1 MGLGAPEIILI
12 IIAFGGMWFIPA
24 IWGYNAGSK
33 RTIGSAGGL
42 LLGLFFSLLGV
53 IIVYCT
59 RRIDEKQF
67 YNFPNQSPADELQK
81 YKQLLDSGAIT
92 ENEYNVQKAR
102 ILNSN

>member
-1 MGLGAPEIILI
+1 MGIGAPEIILI

-33 RTIGSAGGL
+33 RTIGSVGGL
-42 LLGLFFSLLGV
+42 LLGLFLSIFGV

-59 RRIDEKQF
+59 RRIDEKPF
-67 YNFPNQSPADELQK
+67 YGFPNQSPADELQK

-92 ENEYNVQKAR
+92 ENEYNIQKGR

>member
-1 MGLGAPEIILI
+1 MGLGAPEIIVI
-12 IIAFGGMWFIPA
+12 IIAFSFFLVPA
-24 IWGYNAGSK
+24 ALGYSAGSK
-33 RTIGSAGGL
+33 RMIGPVGGL
-42 LLGLFFSLLGV
+42 LLGLFFNLLGL

-59 RRIDEKQF
+59 RRIDEKPF
-67 YNFPNQSPADELQK
+67 YNFSNQSPADELKK